1 MAGEFLS
8 GFSKLFTN
16 LTKPQ
21 RQELDRAFA
30 DIQNAKEMTSL
41 DTSLQN
47 LRRKPNQLLPIPQL
61 TVSVTTRGATVQWK
75 ALPDQRINFYEIDVS
90 TFSNFSSK
98 TLITT
103 FGLDIVLDGLVVT
116 KFIRVRGVRR
126 DGTTTPYSD
135 TAAII
140 PESFAIRSHVL
151 ETSDVTLEGVATT
164 SILGGTG
171 TTMEYTPINENS
183 NSMVWGFLTAY
194 GDPATAMKGDSDILI
209 AVYVTKTDY
218 LGVTLS
224 REEMW
229 RMTLGEYWNSLNIGP
244 FVVEHVELGSTITV
258 EVFGA
263 DLTTDQ
269 QGDPRSVGDNTLIK
283 WCHMNILEVGSN
295 SIDDE

>member
-8 GFSKLFTN
+8 GFSKFFTN

-30 DIQNAKEMTSL
+30 DIQNAKEMTSF

-47 LRRKPNQLLPIPQL
+47 LRRKPDQLLPIPQL
-61 TVSVTTRGATVQWK
+61 TVSTTTRGATIQWH

-116 KFIRVRGVRR
+116 KFVRVRGVRR
-126 DGTTTPYSD
+126 DGTTTPYSE
-135 TAAII
+135 TAAIT
-140 PESFAIRSHVL
+140 PDSFSVRSHVL
-151 ETSDVTLEGVATT
+151 ESFYVYLSGTGTN

-171 TTMEYTPINENS
+171 TTMEYQPINENS

-194 GDPATAMKGDSDILI
+194 GDPAVAMKGQSDIVI

-218 LGVTLS
+218 QGVLIS
-224 REEMW
+224 QEEMW
-229 RMTLGEYWNSLNIGP
+229 RMTLGEHWNSLNIGP
-244 FVVEHVELGSTITV
+244 FVVEHETLGSTITI

-269 QGDPRSVGDNTLIK
+269 QGDPRIVGDNTMID
-283 WCHMNILEVGSN
+283 WCHLNVLEIGS
-295 SIDDE
+295 S